1 MTVAVRKCLK
11 RVFHTW
17 LPHPPLI
24 VWYNMYENQFLY
36 IFLNLLPFNYNGSA
50 YKDHNQNWY
59 VIGHVKAQNCLFTYF
74 LAILGQILLCWLPW
88 QRAINYDNGTKI
100 CFLG

>member
-24 VWYNMYENQFLY
+24 VWYNMYENHILY
-36 IFLNLLPFNYNGSA
+36 IFLNLLPFSFNASA

-59 VIGHVKAQNCLFTYF
+59 VIGHMKVQNCLFTYF
-74 LAILGQILLCWLPW
+74 FGNFRPNSSLLVTMATSNKL
-88 QRAINYDNGTKI
+88 R
-100 CFLG
+100 